1 MKIALAGN
9 PNSGK
14 TTLYNAL
21 TGKQEY
27 VGNWAGVTVSK
38 KEAKL
43 KESLGN
49 NIDIVDL
56 PGAYSIRPY
65 TSEESITTDF
75 IKTENPDV
83 IINVVD
89 STNLNRSL
97 FFTTQLLELNIP
109 VVVAL
114 NKVDISKN
122 VTDID
127 VSKLEKEL
135 NCKVVE
141 ISAAKNEGLKNLINV
156 ASESSK
162 LKEQKNLFKELS
174 NIHNEEKQDKKRYSI
189 VNNII
194 SKVENRI
201 IRHNEETLE
210 DKIDRFVTNP
220 IIGTGLFILIMAF
233 IFDLSINTL
242 GPLVADALVGFIEN
256 FQNAVS
262 GQLASMGTSD
272 FLNSLLTDG
281 IIGGVGAVVGFVPLV
296 MVLMFMLSL
305 VEDSGFMARI
315 ALIFDPLFRKVGLSG
330 KSIIP
335 MIVGY
340 GCSIPGIM
348 ATRTIK
354 DEKQRRLTAMLTP
367 FVPCGA
373 KIPII
378 ALFTAA
384 FFPEQGYMF
393 PLTYIVAFTVII
405 CVGLILKK
413 VTGADNIKNYF
424 IIELPQYRIPSIK
437 RAFFKMLETGKD
449 FITRAGTIII
459 VCNTVVF
466 IMSSFNFKLQLVEDA
481 VNTSILANV
490 ATPFAFLLI
499 PVGIGVWQLSA
510 AAITGFIAKEEVVGT
525 LAVVYSMGA
534 AINSD
539 FELVNAM
546 TVRET
551 MGITA
556 VSALAFMFFNLF
568 TPPCFAAIGAMKSEM
583 KSNKWLLK
591 SVLLQLSVGYIVAMI
606 TYQVGTILVY
616 KELAQG
622 FIPAVII
629 LALAVVIHN
638 IYGYLCGYFG
648 GKAVGFKER
657 KRRTLSIETGM
668 KNATLATVL
677 AAAHFAPEAAIAPAI
692 AGIWHAFSV
701 SVLANYWGNKEIT
714 DEDDEEVKESL
725 E

>member
-233 IFDLSINTL
+233 IFNLSINTL

-315 ALIFDPLFRKVGLSG
+315 ALIFDPLFRKIGLSG

-373 KIPII
+373 KLPII

-384 FFPEQGYMF
+384 FFKEQGYMF

-499 PVGIGVWQLSA
+499 PVGIGVWQLAA

-546 TVRET
+546 TVQET

-629 LALAVVIHN
+629 LALAVFYVVYKIKSN
-638 IYGYLCGYFG
+638 
-648 GKAVGFKER
+648 K
-657 KRRTLSIETGM
+657 
-668 KNATLATVL
+668 
-677 AAAHFAPEAAIAPAI
+677 
-692 AGIWHAFSV
+692 V
-701 SVLANYWGNKEIT
+701 S
-714 DEDDEEVKESL
+714 ES
-725 E
+725 EKKVSKVQVQ

>member
-315 ALIFDPLFRKVGLSG
+315 ALIFDPLFRKIGLSG

-499 PVGIGVWQLSA
+499 PVGIGVWQLAA

-629 LALAVVIHN
+629 LALAVFYVVYKIKSN
-638 IYGYLCGYFG
+638 
-648 GKAVGFKER
+648 K
-657 KRRTLSIETGM
+657 
-668 KNATLATVL
+668 
-677 AAAHFAPEAAIAPAI
+677 
-692 AGIWHAFSV
+692 V
-701 SVLANYWGNKEIT
+701 S
-714 DEDDEEVKESL
+714 ES
-725 E
+725 EKKVSKVQVQ

>member
-127 VSKLEKEL
+127 VNKLEKEL

-373 KIPII
+373 KLPII

-499 PVGIGVWQLSA
+499 PVGIGVWQLAA

-629 LALAVVIHN
+629 LALAVFYVVYKIKSN
-638 IYGYLCGYFG
+638 
-648 GKAVGFKER
+648 KVNESEK
-657 KRRTLSIETGM
+657 K
-668 KNATLATVL
+668 
-677 AAAHFAPEAAIAPAI
+677 
-692 AGIWHAFSV
+692 V
-701 SVLANYWGNKEIT
+701 SKVQ
-714 DEDDEEVKESL
+714 VQ
-725 E
+725 

>member
-1 MKIALAGN
+1 M
-9 PNSGK
+9 
-14 TTLYNAL
+14 
-21 TGKQEY
+21 GKQLDNEL
-27 VGNWAGVTVSK
+27 SK
-38 KEAKL
+38 
-43 KESLGN
+43 
-49 NIDIVDL
+49 
-56 PGAYSIRPY
+56 
-65 TSEESITTDF
+65 
-75 IKTENPDV
+75 
-83 IINVVD
+83 
-89 STNLNRSL
+89 
-97 FFTTQLLELNIP
+97 
-109 VVVAL
+109 
-114 NKVDISKN
+114 
-122 VTDID
+122 
-127 VSKLEKEL
+127 KLEKEL

-315 ALIFDPLFRKVGLSG
+315 ALIFDPLFRKIGLSG

-546 TVRET
+546 TVKET

-629 LALAVVIHN
+629 LALAVFYVVYKIKSN
-638 IYGYLCGYFG
+638 
-648 GKAVGFKER
+648 K
-657 KRRTLSIETGM
+657 
-668 KNATLATVL
+668 
-677 AAAHFAPEAAIAPAI
+677 
-692 AGIWHAFSV
+692 V
-701 SVLANYWGNKEIT
+701 S
-714 DEDDEEVKESL
+714 ES
-725 E
+725 EKKVSKVQVQ

>member
-315 ALIFDPLFRKVGLSG
+315 ALIFDPLFRKIGLSG
-330 KSIIP
+330 RSIVPLLI
-335 MIVGY
+335 GF
-340 GCSIPGIM
+340 GCTVPAVMS
-348 ATRTIK
+348 TRTLPSERDRKMTI
-354 DEKQRRLTAMLTP
+354 LLTP
-367 FVPCGA
+367 FMSCTA
-373 KIPII
+373 KLPIY
-378 ALFTAA
+378 AFFVNA
-384 FFPEQGYMF
+384 FFPKQGGLVMTGLYV
-393 PLTYIVAFTVII
+393 LGIVTGVLVAFLFKNTLFKGEAVPFVMELPNYRLPGLKNVSQLLWEKAKDFLQKAFTVIFVATVLVWFLQSFNLQFDMVKDSSQSI
-405 CVGLILKK
+405 LAMIAGWIAPVFAPLGLQDWRIVTSLISGFMAKESVVSTLQVLFVGGLHSALTTLSAASLLVFCLIYSPCVAAI
-413 VTGADNIKNYF
+413 A
-424 IIELPQYRIPSIK
+424 SIK
-437 RAFFKMLETGKD
+437 RELGARWAVG
-449 FITRAGTIII
+449 
-459 VCNTVVF
+459 VVAWQCV
-466 IMSSFNFKLQLVEDA
+466 LA
-481 VNTSILANV
+481 WILAFV
-490 ATPFAFLLI
+490 
-499 PVGIGVWQLSA
+499 VHVIG
-510 AAITGFIAKEEVVGT
+510 
-525 LAVVYSMGA
+525 
-534 AINSD
+534 
-539 FELVNAM
+539 
-546 TVRET
+546 
-551 MGITA
+551 
-556 VSALAFMFFNLF
+556 
-568 TPPCFAAIGAMKSEM
+568 
-583 KSNKWLLK
+583 
-591 SVLLQLSVGYIVAMI
+591 SVL
-606 TYQVGTILVY
+606 
-616 KELAQG
+616 
-622 FIPAVII
+622 
-629 LALAVVIHN
+629 
-638 IYGYLCGYFG
+638 
-648 GKAVGFKER
+648 
-657 KRRTLSIETGM
+657 
-668 KNATLATVL
+668 
-677 AAAHFAPEAAIAPAI
+677 
-692 AGIWHAFSV
+692 
-701 SVLANYWGNKEIT
+701 
-714 DEDDEEVKESL
+714 
-725 E
+725 

>member
-174 NIHNEEKQDKKRYSI
+174 NI
-189 VNNII
+189 
-194 SKVENRI
+194 
-201 IRHNEETLE
+201 HNEETLE

-546 TVRET
+546 TVKET

-629 LALAVVIHN
+629 LALAVFYVVYKIKSN
-638 IYGYLCGYFG
+638 
-648 GKAVGFKER
+648 K
-657 KRRTLSIETGM
+657 
-668 KNATLATVL
+668 
-677 AAAHFAPEAAIAPAI
+677 
-692 AGIWHAFSV
+692 V
-701 SVLANYWGNKEIT
+701 S
-714 DEDDEEVKESL
+714 ES
-725 E
+725 EKKVSKVQVQ

>member
-1 MKIALAGN
+1 M
-9 PNSGK
+9 
-14 TTLYNAL
+14 
-21 TGKQEY
+21 
-27 VGNWAGVTVSK
+27 
-38 KEAKL
+38 
-43 KESLGN
+43 
-49 NIDIVDL
+49 
-56 PGAYSIRPY
+56 
-65 TSEESITTDF
+65 
-75 IKTENPDV
+75 
-83 IINVVD
+83 VD

-315 ALIFDPLFRKVGLSG
+315 ALIFDPLFRKIGLSG

-373 KIPII
+373 KLPII

-393 PLTYIVAFTVII
+393 PITYIVAFSVII

-499 PVGIGVWQLSA
+499 PVGIGVWQLAA

-546 TVRET
+546 TVKET

-629 LALAVVIHN
+629 LALAVFYVVYKIKSN
-638 IYGYLCGYFG
+638 
-648 GKAVGFKER
+648 K
-657 KRRTLSIETGM
+657 
-668 KNATLATVL
+668 
-677 AAAHFAPEAAIAPAI
+677 
-692 AGIWHAFSV
+692 V
-701 SVLANYWGNKEIT
+701 S
-714 DEDDEEVKESL
+714 ES
-725 E
+725 EKKVSKVQVQ

>member
-141 ISAAKNEGLKNLINV
+141 ISAAKNEGLKNLIKV

-315 ALIFDPLFRKVGLSG
+315 ALIFDPLFRKIGLSG

-393 PLTYIVAFTVII
+393 PITYIVAFSVII

-546 TVRET
+546 TVQET

-629 LALAVVIHN
+629 LALAVFYVVYKIKSN
-638 IYGYLCGYFG
+638 
-648 GKAVGFKER
+648 K
-657 KRRTLSIETGM
+657 
-668 KNATLATVL
+668 
-677 AAAHFAPEAAIAPAI
+677 
-692 AGIWHAFSV
+692 V
-701 SVLANYWGNKEIT
+701 S
-714 DEDDEEVKESL
+714 ES
-725 E
+725 EKKVSKVQVQ

>member
-97 FFTTQLLELNIP
+97 FFTTQLLELNMP

-272 FLNSLLTDG
+272 FLNALLTDG

-315 ALIFDPLFRKVGLSG
+315 ALIFDPLFRKIGLSG

-373 KIPII
+373 KLPII

-499 PVGIGVWQLSA
+499 PVGIGVWQLAA

-546 TVRET
+546 TVKET

-629 LALAVVIHN
+629 LALAVFYVVYKIKSN
-638 IYGYLCGYFG
+638 
-648 GKAVGFKER
+648 K
-657 KRRTLSIETGM
+657 
-668 KNATLATVL
+668 
-677 AAAHFAPEAAIAPAI
+677 
-692 AGIWHAFSV
+692 V
-701 SVLANYWGNKEIT
+701 S
-714 DEDDEEVKESL
+714 ES
-725 E
+725 EKKVSKVQVQ

>member
-141 ISAAKNEGLKNLINV
+141 ISAAKNEGLKNLIKV
-156 ASESSK
+156 ACESSK

-272 FLNSLLTDG
+272 FLNALLTDG

-315 ALIFDPLFRKVGLSG
+315 ALIFDPLFRKIGLSG

-373 KIPII
+373 KLPII

-384 FFPEQGYMF
+384 FFKEQGYMF

-499 PVGIGVWQLSA
+499 PVGIGVWQLAA

-546 TVRET
+546 TVQET

-629 LALAVVIHN
+629 LALAVFYVVYKIKSN
-638 IYGYLCGYFG
+638 
-648 GKAVGFKER
+648 K
-657 KRRTLSIETGM
+657 
-668 KNATLATVL
+668 
-677 AAAHFAPEAAIAPAI
+677 
-692 AGIWHAFSV
+692 V
-701 SVLANYWGNKEIT
+701 S
-714 DEDDEEVKESL
+714 ES
-725 E
+725 EKKVSKVQVQ

>member
-315 ALIFDPLFRKVGLSG
+315 ALIFDPLFRKIGLSG

-373 KIPII
+373 KLPII

-546 TVRET
+546 TVKET

-629 LALAVVIHN
+629 LALAVFYVVYKIKSN
-638 IYGYLCGYFG
+638 
-648 GKAVGFKER
+648 K
-657 KRRTLSIETGM
+657 
-668 KNATLATVL
+668 
-677 AAAHFAPEAAIAPAI
+677 
-692 AGIWHAFSV
+692 V
-701 SVLANYWGNKEIT
+701 S
-714 DEDDEEVKESL
+714 ES
-725 E
+725 EKKVSKVQVQ

>member
-393 PLTYIVAFTVII
+393 PITYIVAFTVII
-405 CVGLILKK
+405 CMGLILKK

-629 LALAVVIHN
+629 LALAVFYVVYKIKSN
-638 IYGYLCGYFG
+638 
-648 GKAVGFKER
+648 K
-657 KRRTLSIETGM
+657 
-668 KNATLATVL
+668 
-677 AAAHFAPEAAIAPAI
+677 
-692 AGIWHAFSV
+692 V
-701 SVLANYWGNKEIT
+701 S
-714 DEDDEEVKESL
+714 ES
-725 E
+725 EKKVSKVQVQ

>member
-141 ISAAKNEGLKNLINV
+141 ISAAKNEGLKNLNNV

-162 LKEQKNLFKELS
+162 LKEQKNIFKELS

-384 FFPEQGYMF
+384 FFKEQGYMF

-481 VNTSILANV
+481 VNTSILANI

-629 LALAVVIHN
+629 LALAVFYVVYKIKSN
-638 IYGYLCGYFG
+638 
-648 GKAVGFKER
+648 K
-657 KRRTLSIETGM
+657 
-668 KNATLATVL
+668 
-677 AAAHFAPEAAIAPAI
+677 
-692 AGIWHAFSV
+692 V
-701 SVLANYWGNKEIT
+701 S
-714 DEDDEEVKESL
+714 ES
-725 E
+725 EKKVSKVQVQ

>member
-141 ISAAKNEGLKNLINV
+141 ISAAKNEGLKNLIKI
-156 ASESSK
+156 ACESSK

-210 DKIDRFVTNP
+210 DKIDKFVTNP

-437 RAFFKMLETGKD
+437 RAFLKMLETGKD

-499 PVGIGVWQLSA
+499 PVGIGVWQLAA

-546 TVRET
+546 TVQET

-629 LALAVVIHN
+629 LALAVFYVVYKIKSN
-638 IYGYLCGYFG
+638 
-648 GKAVGFKER
+648 K
-657 KRRTLSIETGM
+657 
-668 KNATLATVL
+668 
-677 AAAHFAPEAAIAPAI
+677 
-692 AGIWHAFSV
+692 V
-701 SVLANYWGNKEIT
+701 S
-714 DEDDEEVKESL
+714 ES
-725 E
+725 EKKVSKVQVQ

>member
-1 MKIALAGN
+1 MKIALTGN

-21 TGKQEY
+21 TGKQEH

-38 KEAKL
+38 REAKL
-43 KESLGN
+43 KSSLGKD
-49 NIDIVDL
+49 IDVIDL

-65 TSEESITTDF
+65 TSEESVTTEFITN
-75 IKTENPDV
+75 ENPDV
-83 IINVVD
+83 IVNVVD

-97 FFTTQLLELNIP
+97 FFTTQLLELGIP

-114 NKVDISKN
+114 NKVDISKSITEIN
-122 VTDID
+122 I
-127 VSKLEKEL
+127 SKLEKEL

-141 ISAAKNEGLKNLINV
+141 ISASKNDGLKELVNKALEV
-156 ASESSK
+156 SK
-162 LKEQKNLFKELS
+162 LDTQKNLFEVLLTIKE
-174 NIHNEEKQDKKRYSI
+174 EEKQDKERYKI

-194 SKVENRI
+194 KNVESRKL
-201 IRHNEETLE
+201 RETEETLE
-210 DKIDRFVTNP
+210 DKIDRFITNP
-220 IIGTGLFILIMAF
+220 IIGTIAF
-233 IFDLSINTL
+233 VVVMSIIFNLAINTL
-242 GPLVADALVGFIEN
+242 GPIIADQLTAIIDSFQGFVSNQLVA
-256 FQNAVS
+256 
-262 GQLASMGTSD
+262 MGTSD
-272 FLNSLLTDG
+272 FLNSLLTNG
-281 IIGGVGAVVGFVPLV
+281 IIGGVGAVLGFVPLV
-296 MVLMFMLSL
+296 MVLMFLLAL

-340 GCSIPGIM
+340 GCGIPGIM

-354 DEKQRRLTAMLTP
+354 DEKQRKLTAMLTP

-373 KIPII
+373 KLPII

-384 FFPEQGYMF
+384 FFPEQSYMF
-393 PLTYIVAFTVII
+393 PLTYLVAFTVII
-405 CVGLILKK
+405 CLGLILKK

-437 RAFFKMLETGKD
+437 KAFFKMIETGKD
-449 FITRAGTIII
+449 FMMKAGTIII

-466 IMSSFNFKLQLVEDA
+466 IMSSFNFKLELVGDA
-481 VNTSILANV
+481 VDSSILATI

-499 PVGIGVWQLSA
+499 PVGIGVWQLAA

-546 TVRET
+546 SVKTT

-583 KSNKWLLK
+583 KSTKDLAK
-591 SVLLQLSVGYIVAMI
+591 AVGLQLTVGYIVAMV
-606 TYQVGTILVY
+606 TYQVGTILVD
-616 KELAQG
+616 KKLGDG

-629 LALAVVIHN
+629 LALTV
-638 IYGYLCGYFG
+638 GY
-648 GKAVGFKER
+648 
-657 KRRTLSIETGM
+657 
-668 KNATLATVL
+668 TLAKIKANKVVDKSDVL
-677 AAAHFAPEAAIAPAI
+677 EK
-692 AGIWHAFSV
+692 
-701 SVLANYWGNKEIT
+701 VL
-714 DEDDEEVKESL
+714 VQ
-725 E
+725 

>member
-114 NKVDISKN
+114 NKTDISKN

-127 VSKLEKEL
+127 VNKLEKEL

-141 ISAAKNEGLKNLINV
+141 ISAAKNEGLKSLIKI

-210 DKIDRFVTNP
+210 DKIDKFVTNP

-499 PVGIGVWQLSA
+499 PVGIGVWQLAA

-546 TVRET
+546 TVQET

-629 LALAVVIHN
+629 LALAVFYVVYKIKSN
-638 IYGYLCGYFG
+638 
-648 GKAVGFKER
+648 K
-657 KRRTLSIETGM
+657 
-668 KNATLATVL
+668 
-677 AAAHFAPEAAIAPAI
+677 
-692 AGIWHAFSV
+692 V
-701 SVLANYWGNKEIT
+701 S
-714 DEDDEEVKESL
+714 ES
-725 E
+725 EKKVSKVQVQ

>member
-141 ISAAKNEGLKNLINV
+141 ISAAKNEGLKNLIKV
-156 ASESSK
+156 ACESSK

-499 PVGIGVWQLSA
+499 PVGIGVWQLAA

-546 TVRET
+546 TVKET

-629 LALAVVIHN
+629 LALAVLYVVYKIKSN
-638 IYGYLCGYFG
+638 
-648 GKAVGFKER
+648 K
-657 KRRTLSIETGM
+657 
-668 KNATLATVL
+668 
-677 AAAHFAPEAAIAPAI
+677 
-692 AGIWHAFSV
+692 V
-701 SVLANYWGNKEIT
+701 S
-714 DEDDEEVKESL
+714 ES
-725 E
+725 EKKVSKVQVQ

>member
-141 ISAAKNEGLKNLINV
+141 ISAAKNEGLKNLIKV
-156 ASESSK
+156 ACESSK

-272 FLNSLLTDG
+272 FLNALLTDG

-315 ALIFDPLFRKVGLSG
+315 ALIFDPLFRKIGLSG

-373 KIPII
+373 KLPII

-481 VNTSILANV
+481 VNTSILANI

-546 TVRET
+546 TVKET

-629 LALAVVIHN
+629 LALAVFYVVYKIKSN
-638 IYGYLCGYFG
+638 
-648 GKAVGFKER
+648 KVNESEK
-657 KRRTLSIETGM
+657 K
-668 KNATLATVL
+668 
-677 AAAHFAPEAAIAPAI
+677 
-692 AGIWHAFSV
+692 V
-701 SVLANYWGNKEIT
+701 SKVQ
-714 DEDDEEVKESL
+714 VQ
-725 E
+725 

>member
-393 PLTYIVAFTVII
+393 PITYIVAFSVII

-629 LALAVVIHN
+629 LALAVFYVVYKIKSN
-638 IYGYLCGYFG
+638 
-648 GKAVGFKER
+648 K
-657 KRRTLSIETGM
+657 
-668 KNATLATVL
+668 
-677 AAAHFAPEAAIAPAI
+677 
-692 AGIWHAFSV
+692 V
-701 SVLANYWGNKEIT
+701 S
-714 DEDDEEVKESL
+714 ES
-725 E
+725 EKKVSKVQVQ

>member
-97 FFTTQLLELNIP
+97 FFTTQLLELNMP

-315 ALIFDPLFRKVGLSG
+315 ALIFDPLLRKIGLSG

-384 FFPEQGYMF
+384 FFKEQGYMF

-546 TVRET
+546 TVQET

-629 LALAVVIHN
+629 LALAVFYVVYKIKSN
-638 IYGYLCGYFG
+638 
-648 GKAVGFKER
+648 K
-657 KRRTLSIETGM
+657 
-668 KNATLATVL
+668 
-677 AAAHFAPEAAIAPAI
+677 
-692 AGIWHAFSV
+692 V
-701 SVLANYWGNKEIT
+701 S
-714 DEDDEEVKESL
+714 ES
-725 E
+725 EKKVSKVQVQ

>member
-373 KIPII
+373 KLPII

-393 PLTYIVAFTVII
+393 PITYIVAFTVII
-405 CVGLILKK
+405 CMGLILKK

-546 TVRET
+546 TVQET

-629 LALAVVIHN
+629 LALAVFYVVYKIKSN
-638 IYGYLCGYFG
+638 
-648 GKAVGFKER
+648 K
-657 KRRTLSIETGM
+657 
-668 KNATLATVL
+668 
-677 AAAHFAPEAAIAPAI
+677 
-692 AGIWHAFSV
+692 V
-701 SVLANYWGNKEIT
+701 S
-714 DEDDEEVKESL
+714 ES
-725 E
+725 EKKVSKVQVQ

>member
-156 ASESSK
+156 ACESSK

-210 DKIDRFVTNP
+210 DKIDKFVTNP

-315 ALIFDPLFRKVGLSG
+315 ALIFDPLFRKIGLSG

-499 PVGIGVWQLSA
+499 PVGIGVWQLAA

-546 TVRET
+546 TVQET

-629 LALAVVIHN
+629 LALAVFYVVYKIKSN
-638 IYGYLCGYFG
+638 
-648 GKAVGFKER
+648 K
-657 KRRTLSIETGM
+657 
-668 KNATLATVL
+668 
-677 AAAHFAPEAAIAPAI
+677 
-692 AGIWHAFSV
+692 V
-701 SVLANYWGNKEIT
+701 S
-714 DEDDEEVKESL
+714 ES
-725 E
+725 EKKVSKVQVQ

>member
-393 PLTYIVAFTVII
+393 PLTYIVAFSVII

-629 LALAVVIHN
+629 LALAVFYVVYKIKSN
-638 IYGYLCGYFG
+638 KVSESEKKIIY
-648 GKAVGFKER
+648 
-657 KRRTLSIETGM
+657 
-668 KNATLATVL
+668 
-677 AAAHFAPEAAIAPAI
+677 
-692 AGIWHAFSV
+692 
-701 SVLANYWGNKEIT
+701 
-714 DEDDEEVKESL
+714 
-725 E
+725 

>member
-272 FLNSLLTDG
+272 FLNALLTDG

-315 ALIFDPLFRKVGLSG
+315 ALIFDPLFRKIGLSG

-481 VNTSILANV
+481 VNTSILANI

-499 PVGIGVWQLSA
+499 PVGIGVWQLAA

-546 TVRET
+546 TVKET

-629 LALAVVIHN
+629 LALAVFYVVYKIKSN
-638 IYGYLCGYFG
+638 
-648 GKAVGFKER
+648 K
-657 KRRTLSIETGM
+657 
-668 KNATLATVL
+668 
-677 AAAHFAPEAAIAPAI
+677 
-692 AGIWHAFSV
+692 V
-701 SVLANYWGNKEIT
+701 S
-714 DEDDEEVKESL
+714 ES
-725 E
+725 EKKVSKVQVQ

>member
-156 ASESSK
+156 ACESSK

-546 TVRET
+546 TVQET

-606 TYQVGTILVY
+606 TYQVGTILAY

-629 LALAVVIHN
+629 LALAVFYVVYKIKSN
-638 IYGYLCGYFG
+638 
-648 GKAVGFKER
+648 K
-657 KRRTLSIETGM
+657 
-668 KNATLATVL
+668 
-677 AAAHFAPEAAIAPAI
+677 
-692 AGIWHAFSV
+692 V
-701 SVLANYWGNKEIT
+701 S
-714 DEDDEEVKESL
+714 ES
-725 E
+725 EKKVSKVQVQ

>member
-49 NIDIVDL
+49 SITIIDL

-127 VSKLEKEL
+127 INKLEKEL

-141 ISAAKNEGLKNLINV
+141 ISAAKNEGLKNLIKV

-233 IFDLSINTL
+233 IFNLSINTL
-242 GPLVADALVGFIEN
+242 GPLVADTLVGYIEN
-256 FQNAVS
+256 FQDAVS
-262 GQLASMGTSD
+262 GLLASIGTSD

-373 KIPII
+373 KLPII

-393 PLTYIVAFTVII
+393 PLTYLVAFTVII

-481 VNTSILANV
+481 VNTSILANI

-499 PVGIGVWQLSA
+499 PVGIGVWQLAA

-546 TVRET
+546 AVQET
-551 MGITA
+551 MAITA
-556 VSALAFMFFNLF
+556 VSALSFMFFNLF

-616 KELAQG
+616 KELGQG

-629 LALAVVIHN
+629 LALAV
-638 IYGYLCGYFG
+638 IYIVYKIKSNKVSESEK
-648 GKAVGFKER
+648 KASKVQ
-657 KRRTLSIETGM
+657 
-668 KNATLATVL
+668 VQ
-677 AAAHFAPEAAIAPAI
+677 
-692 AGIWHAFSV
+692 
-701 SVLANYWGNKEIT
+701 
-714 DEDDEEVKESL
+714 
-725 E
+725 

>member
-141 ISAAKNEGLKNLINV
+141 ISAAKNEGLKSLIKV
-156 ASESSK
+156 ATESAK

-534 AINSD
+534 SINSD

-629 LALAVVIHN
+629 LALAVFYVVYKIKSN
-638 IYGYLCGYFG
+638 
-648 GKAVGFKER
+648 K
-657 KRRTLSIETGM
+657 
-668 KNATLATVL
+668 
-677 AAAHFAPEAAIAPAI
+677 
-692 AGIWHAFSV
+692 V
-701 SVLANYWGNKEIT
+701 S
-714 DEDDEEVKESL
+714 ES
-725 E
+725 EKKVSKVQVQ

>member
-97 FFTTQLLELNIP
+97 FFTTQLLELNMP

-127 VSKLEKEL
+127 FSKLEKEL

-242 GPLVADALVGFIEN
+242 GPLVADALVGFIKN

-272 FLNSLLTDG
+272 FLNALLTDG

-315 ALIFDPLFRKVGLSG
+315 ALIFDPLFRKIGLSG

-373 KIPII
+373 KLPII

-384 FFPEQGYMF
+384 FFKEQGYMF

-499 PVGIGVWQLSA
+499 PVGIGVWQLAA

-546 TVRET
+546 TVKET

-629 LALAVVIHN
+629 LALAVFYVVYKIKSN
-638 IYGYLCGYFG
+638 
-648 GKAVGFKER
+648 K
-657 KRRTLSIETGM
+657 
-668 KNATLATVL
+668 
-677 AAAHFAPEAAIAPAI
+677 
-692 AGIWHAFSV
+692 V
-701 SVLANYWGNKEIT
+701 S
-714 DEDDEEVKESL
+714 ES
-725 E
+725 EKKVSKVQVQ

>member
-373 KIPII
+373 KLPII

-546 TVRET
+546 TVKET

-629 LALAVVIHN
+629 LALAVFYVVYKIKSN
-638 IYGYLCGYFG
+638 
-648 GKAVGFKER
+648 K
-657 KRRTLSIETGM
+657 
-668 KNATLATVL
+668 
-677 AAAHFAPEAAIAPAI
+677 
-692 AGIWHAFSV
+692 V
-701 SVLANYWGNKEIT
+701 S
-714 DEDDEEVKESL
+714 ES
-725 E
+725 EKKVSKVQVQ

>member
-315 ALIFDPLFRKVGLSG
+315 ALIFDPLFRKIGLSG

-373 KIPII
+373 KLPII

-393 PLTYIVAFTVII
+393 PITYIVAFTVII
-405 CVGLILKK
+405 CMGLILKK

-629 LALAVVIHN
+629 LALAVFYVVYKIKSN
-638 IYGYLCGYFG
+638 
-648 GKAVGFKER
+648 K
-657 KRRTLSIETGM
+657 
-668 KNATLATVL
+668 
-677 AAAHFAPEAAIAPAI
+677 
-692 AGIWHAFSV
+692 V
-701 SVLANYWGNKEIT
+701 S
-714 DEDDEEVKESL
+714 ES
-725 E
+725 EKKVSKVQVQ

>member
-315 ALIFDPLFRKVGLSG
+315 ALIFDPLFRKIGLSG

-373 KIPII
+373 KLPII

-393 PLTYIVAFTVII
+393 PITYIVAFSVII

-534 AINSD
+534 DINSD

-546 TVRET
+546 TVQET

-629 LALAVVIHN
+629 LALAVFYVVYKIKSN
-638 IYGYLCGYFG
+638 
-648 GKAVGFKER
+648 K
-657 KRRTLSIETGM
+657 
-668 KNATLATVL
+668 
-677 AAAHFAPEAAIAPAI
+677 
-692 AGIWHAFSV
+692 V
-701 SVLANYWGNKEIT
+701 S
-714 DEDDEEVKESL
+714 ES
-725 E
+725 EKKVSKVQVQ

>member
-174 NIHNEEKQDKKRYSI
+174 NIHNEEKQDKKRYSM

-546 TVRET
+546 TVQET

-629 LALAVVIHN
+629 LALAVFYVVYKIKSN
-638 IYGYLCGYFG
+638 
-648 GKAVGFKER
+648 K
-657 KRRTLSIETGM
+657 
-668 KNATLATVL
+668 
-677 AAAHFAPEAAIAPAI
+677 
-692 AGIWHAFSV
+692 V
-701 SVLANYWGNKEIT
+701 S
-714 DEDDEEVKESL
+714 ES
-725 E
+725 EKKVSKVQVQ

>member
-393 PLTYIVAFTVII
+393 PLTYIVAFSVII

-591 SVLLQLSVGYIVAMI
+591 SVLRQLSVGYIVAMI

-629 LALAVVIHN
+629 LALAVFYVVYKIKSN
-638 IYGYLCGYFG
+638 
-648 GKAVGFKER
+648 K
-657 KRRTLSIETGM
+657 
-668 KNATLATVL
+668 
-677 AAAHFAPEAAIAPAI
+677 
-692 AGIWHAFSV
+692 V
-701 SVLANYWGNKEIT
+701 S
-714 DEDDEEVKESL
+714 ES
-725 E
+725 EKKVSKVQVQ

>member
-127 VSKLEKEL
+127 VSKLEKL

-393 PLTYIVAFTVII
+393 PITYIVAFSVII

-546 TVRET
+546 TVQET

-629 LALAVVIHN
+629 LALAVFYVVYKIKSN
-638 IYGYLCGYFG
+638 
-648 GKAVGFKER
+648 K
-657 KRRTLSIETGM
+657 
-668 KNATLATVL
+668 
-677 AAAHFAPEAAIAPAI
+677 
-692 AGIWHAFSV
+692 V
-701 SVLANYWGNKEIT
+701 S
-714 DEDDEEVKESL
+714 ES
-725 E
+725 EKKVSKVQVQ

>member
-43 KESLGN
+43 KESLGSK
-49 NIDIVDL
+49 IDIVDL

-65 TSEESITTDF
+65 TNEESITTDF
-75 IKTENPDV
+75 IKNENPNV

-122 VTDID
+122 ITDID
-127 VSKLEKEL
+127 INKLEKEL

-156 ASESSK
+156 ACESSK
-162 LKEQKNLFKELS
+162 LNGQKNLFKELS
-174 NIHNEEKQDKKRYSI
+174 YILNEEKQDKKRYSI

-210 DKIDRFVTNP
+210 DKIDKLVTNP

-233 IFDLSINTL
+233 IFNLSINTL

-262 GQLASMGTSD
+262 GQLASIGTSD

-296 MVLMFMLSL
+296 MILMFMLSL

-373 KIPII
+373 KLPII

-384 FFPEQGYMF
+384 FFPDKGYMF
-393 PLTYIVAFTVII
+393 PLTYLVAFTVII
-405 CVGLILKK
+405 CVGLVLKK
-413 VTGADNIKNYF
+413 VTGANNIKNYF

-437 RAFFKMLETGKD
+437 RAFLKMLETGKD

-466 IMSSFNFKLQLVEDA
+466 LMSSFNFKLQLVEDA
-481 VNTSILANV
+481 VNTSILANI
-490 ATPFAFLLI
+490 ASPFAFLLI
-499 PVGIGVWQLSA
+499 PVGIGVWQLAA

-546 TVRET
+546 TVQET

-616 KELAQG
+616 KELANG

-629 LALAVVIHN
+629 LVLLVFYI
-638 IYGYLCGYFG
+638 GY
-648 GKAVGFKER
+648 KIK
-657 KRRTLSIETGM
+657 S
-668 KNATLATVL
+668 NN
-677 AAAHFAPEAAIAPAI
+677 
-692 AGIWHAFSV
+692 V
-701 SVLANYWGNKEIT
+701 S
-714 DEDDEEVKESL
+714 ES
-725 E
+725 EKKVSKVQVQ

>member
-156 ASESSK
+156 ACESSK

-384 FFPEQGYMF
+384 FFKEQGYMF

-499 PVGIGVWQLSA
+499 PVGIGVWQLAA

-546 TVRET
+546 TVQET

-629 LALAVVIHN
+629 LALAVFYVVYKIKSN
-638 IYGYLCGYFG
+638 
-648 GKAVGFKER
+648 K
-657 KRRTLSIETGM
+657 
-668 KNATLATVL
+668 
-677 AAAHFAPEAAIAPAI
+677 
-692 AGIWHAFSV
+692 V
-701 SVLANYWGNKEIT
+701 S
-714 DEDDEEVKESL
+714 ES
-725 E
+725 EKKVSKVQVQ